1 MLDLYANKLAI
12 CPSWNLNSNIKLLD
26 LEQNLFSTETNIDIN
41 LYVSISIIP
50 LYTPL
55 NSIGT

>member
-1 MLDLYANKLAI
+1 MLDLYTNKLTI

-41 LYVSISIIP
+41 IYVSISTI
-50 LYTPL
+50 L
-55 NSIGT
+55 

>member
-26 LEQNLFSTETNIDIN
+26 LEQNLFSTETDIDIN
-41 LYVSISIIP
+41 IYVSISRY
-50 LYTPL
+50 YT
-55 NSIGT
+55 ITDTT